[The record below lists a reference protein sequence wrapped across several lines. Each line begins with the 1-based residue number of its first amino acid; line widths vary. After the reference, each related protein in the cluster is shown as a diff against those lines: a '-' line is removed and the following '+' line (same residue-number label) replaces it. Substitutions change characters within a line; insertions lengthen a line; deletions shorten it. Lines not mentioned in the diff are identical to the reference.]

1 MKVVVI
7 GGAGYIGAHVVKA
20 LLDKDHQVKVYDNLS
35 TGQEI
40 NYFNG
45 VENVVADILDYPS
58 LVKELLGFDAVIHLA
73 AFKAVGESME
83 FPEKYSINNIMGTLN
98 VLNAMTATKVP
109 YFVFSSSA
117 AIFGEGNGEPIGEEA
132 LKAPSNY
139 YGFTKLEIERFLAWY
154 DRLKDIKSI
163 SLRYFNAAG
172 YDPSG
177 TIKGLERNPAN
188 LIPVI
193 MEAAFGIRSELVIFG
208 NDYPTTDGT
217 CIRDYIHVSDLAEAH
232 VKALDYL
239 VLHNQSMSLNLG
251 TGRGLSV
258 QEIYDEAVHVHGSV
272 IPMRYGERRDG
283 DPSQL
288 IAASSKA
295 QSVLGWTPQY
305 SDRETLIKTTYQAYQ
320 RYYQSK

>member
-7 GGAGYIGAHVVKA
+7 GGAGYIGSHVVKA
-20 LLDKDHQVKVYDNLS
+20 LLARDYQVKVYDNLS
-35 TGQEI
+35 TGQEV
-40 NYFNG
+40 NYFPE

-58 LVKELLGFDAVIHLA
+58 LVRELTGFDAVIHLA

-98 VLNAMTATKVP
+98 VLNAMTATKIP

-117 AIFGEGNGEPIGEEA
+117 AIFGEGDGHPIEENA
-132 LKAPSNY
+132 SKNPSSF

-154 DRLKDIKSI
+154 DRLKNIKSA

-172 YDPSG
+172 YDPDG
-177 TIKGLERNPAN
+177 VIQGLERNPAN

-208 NDYPTTDGT
+208 NDYPTDDGT

-232 VKALDYL
+232 VKSLEYLAL
-239 VLHNQSMSLNLG
+239 HKESIALNLG
-251 TGRGLSV
+251 TGKGLSV
-258 QEIYDEAVHVHGSV
+258 QEVYDEAMRVHGSN
-272 IPMRYGERRDG
+272 ISMRYGERRAG
-283 DPSQL
+283 DPAQL
-288 IAASSKA
+288 IAASNKA
-295 QSVLGWTPQY
+295 QDLLHWIPQY
-305 SDRETLIKTTYQAYQ
+305 SDRETLIRTTYQAYQ
-320 RYYQSK
+320 RHYRK